1 MNEYDKAL
9 ETFRVHYLIKYGIK
23 LDDEILYFF
32 IRMNEMQHDL
42 KKDIKAAQEPTF
54 ENGYKYFLYG
64 LGQITGITLIAAVI
78 FAAFLLIA
86 HYS

>member
-1 MNEYDKAL
+1 MNEYDKVL
-9 ETFRVHYLIKYGIK
+9 ETFRSHYLIKYGIK

-32 IRMNEMQHDL
+32 IRINEMHYDL
-42 KKDIKAAQEPTF
+42 KKDIKAEQEPNFKT
-54 ENGYKYFLYG
+54 GYKYFLLG
-64 LGQITGITLIAAVI
+64 MGQITGITLIAAVI